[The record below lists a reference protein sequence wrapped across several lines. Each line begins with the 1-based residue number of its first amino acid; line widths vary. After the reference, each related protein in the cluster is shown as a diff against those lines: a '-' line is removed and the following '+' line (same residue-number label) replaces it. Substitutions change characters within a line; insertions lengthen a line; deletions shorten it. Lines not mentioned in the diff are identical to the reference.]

1 MMLELARMV
10 NTNALMFRRSVIF
23 IAFGASSQSFGGAW
37 YFLNRSFSDAGRID
51 AMIDLD
57 MLGTGNNG
65 FYAYTSSNADM
76 NMLISQ
82 VSSELQPVVPEVTAK
97 EPYPSDH
104 RAFYSKEI
112 PSVLFTTGRYPE
124 HDTVKDVESII
135 EYDPMEREME
145 YIYNFTR
152 HLANLDNP
160 PLFRQ
165 DKVLE
170 KSDDRIY
177 NYSDCDRRPIFMG
190 SAEPSAFL
198 LRWVYQYLKYPKEAV
213 ANGVQGR
220 VVVEFIIGK
229 DGVVSNVEI
238 ARSSGSQALD
248 DEALRVVKASPK
260 WKPAQVK
267 KVNVASRMSVAV
279 DFKLTK
285 KGKFGIKK

>member
-1 MMLELARMV
+1 
-10 NTNALMFRRSVIF
+10 
-23 IAFGASSQSFGGAW
+23 
-37 YFLNRSFSDAGRID
+37 
-51 AMIDLD
+51 
-57 MLGTGNNG
+57 
-65 FYAYTSSNADM
+65 
-76 NMLISQ
+76 
-82 VSSELQPVVPEVTAK
+82 
-97 EPYPSDH
+97 
-104 RAFYSKEI
+104 
-112 PSVLFTTGRYPE
+112 
-124 HDTVKDVESII
+124 
-135 EYDPMEREME
+135 
-145 YIYNFTR
+145 
-152 HLANLDNP
+152 
-160 PLFRQ
+160 
-165 DKVLE
+165 
-170 KSDDRIY
+170 
-177 NYSDCDRRPIFMG
+177 MG

-198 LRWVYQYLKYPKEAV
+198 LKWVYQYLKYPKEAV